1 MVGLLYCFS
10 SFNNIVSAYTASN
23 GIMIVSDKLREIWKE
38 LLVSCFKYGLKEPY
52 KIRYAAEVDVHRA
65 ITEINVPVLDI

>member
-1 MVGLLYCFS
+1 
-10 SFNNIVSAYTASN
+10 
-23 GIMIVSDKLREIWKE
+23 MIVSDKLREIWKE